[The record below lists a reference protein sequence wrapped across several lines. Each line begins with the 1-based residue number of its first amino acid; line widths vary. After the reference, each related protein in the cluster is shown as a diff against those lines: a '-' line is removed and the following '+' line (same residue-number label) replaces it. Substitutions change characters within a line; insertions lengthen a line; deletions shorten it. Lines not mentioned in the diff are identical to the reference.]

1 MVIHIN
7 RVCSFK
13 NKIYQL
19 LSIKLIGFKMKVY
32 SQSIRIFL
40 NISFKKTEI
49 FTITEKQAHYLI
61 NVMRVK
67 FGSTLL
73 VFNGF
78 EGEYKVEI
86 LNIKNHIVYCKVIE
100 KVRDQYY
107 EPELNLIFSLV
118 KKDRIF
124 NIIEKCTELGVTC
137 FQPIF
142 TERTQNSNFNLNKI
156 VTYAI
161 EASEQTRRLTI
172 PKINPVLKLNTLLSN
187 WNKKEIILLCN
198 ENDGIPIMKIRN
210 KISKPV
216 SILIGPEGGF
226 SGDEL
231 ESFLNFDFISSISL
245 GPRILRS
252 DTAAISMVACYQSIF
267 GDWNL

>member
-1 MVIHIN
+1 
-7 RVCSFK
+7 
-13 NKIYQL
+13 
-19 LSIKLIGFKMKVY
+19 MKVY

-40 NISFKKTEI
+40 SISLKKTEV
-49 FTITEKQAHYLI
+49 FTIIEKQAHYLI

-67 FGSTLL
+67 VGSIIL
-73 VFNGF
+73 VFNGY

-86 LNIKNHIVYCKVIE
+86 INKKNNIISCKVIE
-100 KVRDQYY
+100 KVRVQYS

-137 FQPIF
+137 FHPIV
-142 TERTQNSNFNLNKI
+142 TERTQNFNYSFKKFGA
-156 VTYAI
+156 YAI

-172 PKINPVLKLNTLLSN
+172 PKINPVQNLSSLLNN
-187 WNKKEIILLCN
+187 WNRKKIILLCN
-198 ENDGIPIMKIRN
+198 ENDGIPVMKIKN

-231 ESFLNFDFISSISL
+231 EGFLNLEFVKSISL

-252 DTAAISMVACYQSIF
+252 DTAAISMVASYQSIF

>member
-1 MVIHIN
+1 
-7 RVCSFK
+7 
-13 NKIYQL
+13 
-19 LSIKLIGFKMKVY
+19 MKVY

-40 NISFKKTEI
+40 SISLKKTEV
-49 FTITEKQAHYLI
+49 FTIIEKQAHYLI

-67 FGSTLL
+67 VGSIIL
-73 VFNGF
+73 VFNGY

-86 LNIKNHIVYCKVIE
+86 INKKNNIISCKVIE
-100 KVRDQYY
+100 KVRVQYY

-137 FQPIF
+137 FHPIV
-142 TERTQNSNFNLNKI
+142 TERTQNFNYSFKKFGA
-156 VTYAI
+156 YAI

-172 PKINPVLKLNTLLSN
+172 PKINPVQNLSSLLNN
-187 WNKKEIILLCN
+187 WNRNEIILLCN
-198 ENDGIPIMKIRN
+198 ENEGIPVMKIKN
-210 KISKPV
+210 KISQPV

-231 ESFLNFDFISSISL
+231 EGFLNLEFVKSISL

-252 DTAAISMVACYQSIF
+252 DTAAISMVASYQSIF

>member
-1 MVIHIN
+1 
-7 RVCSFK
+7 
-13 NKIYQL
+13 
-19 LSIKLIGFKMKVY
+19 MKVY

-40 NISFKKTEI
+40 NIFFKKTDF
-49 FTITEKQAHYLI
+49 FTIIEKQAHYLI

-67 FGSTLL
+67 VGSIIL
-73 VFNGF
+73 VFNGY

-86 LNIKNHIVYCKVIE
+86 INKKNNIISCKVIE
-100 KVRDQYY
+100 KVRAQYY

-137 FQPIF
+137 FQPIV
-142 TERTQNSNFNLNKI
+142 TERTQNFNYNIKKI
-156 VTYAI
+156 DAYAI

-172 PKINPVLKLNTLLSN
+172 PKINPVKKLNTLLNN
-187 WNKKEIILLCN
+187 WHKNEIILLCN

-210 KISKPV
+210 KLSKPV

-226 SGDEL
+226 SRDEL
-231 ESFLNFDFISSISL
+231 EGFLNFEFITSISL

-252 DTAAISMVACYQSIF
+252 DTAAISMVASYQSIF

>member
-1 MVIHIN
+1 
-7 RVCSFK
+7 
-13 NKIYQL
+13 
-19 LSIKLIGFKMKVY
+19 MKVY

-40 NISFKKTEI
+40 SISLKKTEV
-49 FTITEKQAHYLI
+49 FTIIEKQAHYLI

-67 FGSTLL
+67 VGSIIL

-86 LNIKNHIVYCKVIE
+86 INKKNNIISCKVIE
-100 KVRDQYY
+100 KVRAQYY

-137 FQPIF
+137 FQPIV
-142 TERTQNSNFNLNKI
+142 TERTQNFNYSFKKFGA
-156 VTYAI
+156 YAI

-172 PKINPVLKLNTLLSN
+172 PKINPVQNLSSLLNN
-187 WNKKEIILLCN
+187 WNRKKIILLCN
-198 ENDGIPIMKIRN
+198 ENDGIPVMKIKN

-226 SGDEL
+226 SGYEL
-231 ESFLNFDFISSISL
+231 EGFLNLEFVKSISL

-252 DTAAISMVACYQSIF
+252 DTAAISMVASYQSIF

>member
-1 MVIHIN
+1 
-7 RVCSFK
+7 
-13 NKIYQL
+13 
-19 LSIKLIGFKMKVY
+19 MKVY

-40 NISFKKTEI
+40 SISLKKTEV
-49 FTITEKQAHYLI
+49 FTIIEKQAHYLI

-67 FGSTLL
+67 VGSIIL
-73 VFNGF
+73 VFNGY

-86 LNIKNHIVYCKVIE
+86 INKKNNIISCKVIE
-100 KVRDQYY
+100 KVRVQYY

-137 FQPIF
+137 FHPIV
-142 TERTQNSNFNLNKI
+142 TERTQNFNYSFKKFGA
-156 VTYAI
+156 YAI

-172 PKINPVLKLNTLLSN
+172 PKINPVQNLSSLLNN
-187 WNKKEIILLCN
+187 WNRKKIILLCN
-198 ENDGIPIMKIRN
+198 ENDGIPVMKIKN

-231 ESFLNFDFISSISL
+231 EGFLNLEFVKSISL

-252 DTAAISMVACYQSIF
+252 DTAAISMVASYQSIF

>member
-1 MVIHIN
+1 
-7 RVCSFK
+7 
-13 NKIYQL
+13 
-19 LSIKLIGFKMKVY
+19 MKVY

-40 NISFKKTEI
+40 SISLKKTEV
-49 FTITEKQAHYLI
+49 FTIIEKQAHYLI

-67 FGSTLL
+67 VGSIIL
-73 VFNGF
+73 VFNGY

-86 LNIKNHIVYCKVIE
+86 INKKNNIISCKVIE
-100 KVRDQYY
+100 KVRVQYY

-137 FQPIF
+137 FHPIV
-142 TERTQNSNFNLNKI
+142 TERTQNFNYSFKKFGA
-156 VTYAI
+156 YAI

-172 PKINPVLKLNTLLSN
+172 PKINPVQNLSSLLNN
-187 WNKKEIILLCN
+187 WNRNEIILLCN
-198 ENDGIPIMKIRN
+198 ENDGIPVMKIKN

-231 ESFLNFDFISSISL
+231 EGFLNLKFVQSISL

-252 DTAAISMVACYQSIF
+252 DTAAISMVASYQSIF

>member
-1 MVIHIN
+1 
-7 RVCSFK
+7 
-13 NKIYQL
+13 
-19 LSIKLIGFKMKVY
+19 MKVY

-40 NISFKKTEI
+40 SISLKKTEV
-49 FTITEKQAHYLI
+49 FTIIEKQAHYLI

-67 FGSTLL
+67 VGSIIL
-73 VFNGF
+73 VFNGY

-86 LNIKNHIVYCKVIE
+86 INKKNNIISCKVIE
-100 KVRDQYY
+100 KVRAQHY

-137 FQPIF
+137 FHPIV
-142 TERTQNSNFNLNKI
+142 TERTQNFNYSFKKFGA
-156 VTYAI
+156 YAI

-172 PKINPVLKLNTLLSN
+172 PKINPVQNLSSLLNN
-187 WNKKEIILLCN
+187 WNRKKIILLCN
-198 ENDGIPIMKIRN
+198 ENDGIPVMKIKN

-231 ESFLNFDFISSISL
+231 EGFLNLEFVKSISL

-252 DTAAISMVACYQSIF
+252 DTAAISMVASYQSIF

>member
-1 MVIHIN
+1 
-7 RVCSFK
+7 
-13 NKIYQL
+13 
-19 LSIKLIGFKMKVY
+19 MKVY

-40 NISFKKTEI
+40 SISLKKNEV
-49 FTITEKQAHYLI
+49 FTIIEKQAHYLI

-67 FGSTLL
+67 VGSIIL

-86 LNIKNHIVYCKVIE
+86 INKKNNIISCKVIE
-100 KVRDQYY
+100 KVRVQYY

-137 FQPIF
+137 FHPIV
-142 TERTQNSNFNLNKI
+142 TERTQNFNYSFKKFGA
-156 VTYAI
+156 YAI

-172 PKINPVLKLNTLLSN
+172 PKINPVQNLSSLLNN
-187 WNKKEIILLCN
+187 WNRKKIILLCN

>member
-1 MVIHIN
+1 
-7 RVCSFK
+7 
-13 NKIYQL
+13 
-19 LSIKLIGFKMKVY
+19 MKVY

-40 NISFKKTEI
+40 NISFKKTVV
-49 FTITEKQAHYLI
+49 FTIIEKQAHYLI

-67 FGSTLL
+67 VGSIIL

-86 LNIKNHIVYCKVIE
+86 INKKNNIISCKVIE
-100 KVRDQYY
+100 QVRAQYY

-137 FQPIF
+137 FQPIV
-142 TERTQNSNFNLNKI
+142 TERTQNFNYSFKKFDA
-156 VTYAI
+156 YAV

-172 PKINPVLKLNTLLSN
+172 PKINPVQNLSSLLNN
-187 WNKKEIILLCN
+187 WNRNEIILLCN
-198 ENDGIPIMKIRN
+198 ENDGVPIMKIKN
-210 KISKPV
+210 KILKPV

-231 ESFLNFDFISSISL
+231 EDFLNLEFIKSISL

-252 DTAAISMVACYQSIF
+252 DTAAISMVASYQSIF

>member
-1 MVIHIN
+1 
-7 RVCSFK
+7 
-13 NKIYQL
+13 
-19 LSIKLIGFKMKVY
+19 MKVY

-40 NISFKKTEI
+40 SISLKKAEV
-49 FTITEKQAHYLI
+49 FTIIEKQAHYLI

-67 FGSTLL
+67 VGSIIL

-86 LNIKNHIVYCKVIE
+86 INKKNNIISCKVIE
-100 KVRDQYY
+100 KVRAQYY

-137 FQPIF
+137 FQPIV
-142 TERTQNSNFNLNKI
+142 TERTQNFNYSFKKFGA
-156 VTYAI
+156 YAI

-172 PKINPVLKLNTLLSN
+172 PKINPVQNLSSLLNN
-187 WNKKEIILLCN
+187 WNRNEIILLCN
-198 ENDGIPIMKIRN
+198 ENDGIPVMKIKN

-226 SGDEL
+226 SEDEL
-231 ESFLNFDFISSISL
+231 EGFLNLEFVKSISL

-252 DTAAISMVACYQSIF
+252 DTAAISMVASYQSIF

>member
-1 MVIHIN
+1 
-7 RVCSFK
+7 
-13 NKIYQL
+13 
-19 LSIKLIGFKMKVY
+19 MKVY

-40 NISFKKTEI
+40 SISLKKTEV
-49 FTITEKQAHYLI
+49 FTIIEKQAHYLI

-67 FGSTLL
+67 VGSIIL

-86 LNIKNHIVYCKVIE
+86 INKKNNIISCKVIE
-100 KVRDQYY
+100 KVRAQYY

-137 FQPIF
+137 FHPIV
-142 TERTQNSNFNLNKI
+142 TERTQNFNYSFKKFGA
-156 VTYAI
+156 YAI

-172 PKINPVLKLNTLLSN
+172 PKINPVQNLSSLLNN
-187 WNKKEIILLCN
+187 WNRKKIILLCN
-198 ENDGIPIMKIRN
+198 ENDGIPVMKIKN

-226 SGDEL
+226 SGHEL
-231 ESFLNFDFISSISL
+231 EGFLNLEFVKSISL

-252 DTAAISMVACYQSIF
+252 DTAAISMVASYQSIF

>member
-1 MVIHIN
+1 
-7 RVCSFK
+7 
-13 NKIYQL
+13 
-19 LSIKLIGFKMKVY
+19 MKVY

-40 NISFKKTEI
+40 NISFKKTDF
-49 FTITEKQAHYLI
+49 FTIIEKQAHYLI

-67 FGSTLL
+67 VGSIIL

-86 LNIKNHIVYCKVIE
+86 INKKNNIINCKVLE

-137 FQPIF
+137 FQPIV
-142 TERTQNSNFNLNKI
+142 TERTQNFNYNIKKI
-156 VTYAI
+156 DAYAI

-172 PKINPVLKLNTLLSN
+172 PKTNPVKKLNTLLNN
-187 WNKKEIILLCN
+187 WHKNEIILLCN

-210 KISKPV
+210 KLSKPV

-226 SGDEL
+226 SRDEL
-231 ESFLNFDFISSISL
+231 EGFLNFEFITSISL

-252 DTAAISMVACYQSIF
+252 DTAAISMVASYQSIF

>member
-1 MVIHIN
+1 
-7 RVCSFK
+7 
-13 NKIYQL
+13 
-19 LSIKLIGFKMKVY
+19 MKVY

-40 NISFKKTEI
+40 NISFKKTDF
-49 FTITEKQAHYLI
+49 FTIIEKQAHYLI

-67 FGSTLL
+67 VGSIIL

-86 LNIKNHIVYCKVIE
+86 INKKNNIINCKVIE

-137 FQPIF
+137 FQPIV
-142 TERTQNSNFNLNKI
+142 TERTQKFNYNFKKI
-156 VTYAI
+156 DAYVI

-172 PKINPVLKLNTLLSN
+172 PKTNPVKKLNTLLNN
-187 WNKKEIILLCN
+187 WHKNEIILLCN
-198 ENDGIPIMKIRN
+198 ETDGIPIMKIRN
-210 KISKPV
+210 KLSKPV

-226 SGDEL
+226 SRDEL
-231 ESFLNFDFISSISL
+231 EGFLNFEFITSISL

-252 DTAAISMVACYQSIF
+252 DTAAISMVASYQSIF

>member
-1 MVIHIN
+1 
-7 RVCSFK
+7 
-13 NKIYQL
+13 
-19 LSIKLIGFKMKVY
+19 MKVY

-40 NISFKKTEI
+40 SIPLKKTEV
-49 FTITEKQAHYLI
+49 FTIIEKQAHYLI

-67 FGSTLL
+67 VGSIIL

-86 LNIKNHIVYCKVIE
+86 INKKNNIISCKVIE
-100 KVRDQYY
+100 KVRAQYY

-137 FQPIF
+137 FQPIV
-142 TERTQNSNFNLNKI
+142 TERTQNFNYSFKKFGA
-156 VTYAI
+156 YAI

-172 PKINPVLKLNTLLSN
+172 PKINPVQNLSSLLNN
-187 WNKKEIILLCN
+187 WNRNEIILLCN
-198 ENDGIPIMKIRN
+198 ENDGIPVMKIKN

-231 ESFLNFDFISSISL
+231 EGFLNLEFVKSISL

-252 DTAAISMVACYQSIF
+252 DTAAISMVASYQSIF

>member
-1 MVIHIN
+1 
-7 RVCSFK
+7 
-13 NKIYQL
+13 
-19 LSIKLIGFKMKVY
+19 MKVY

-40 NISFKKTEI
+40 SISLKKAEV
-49 FTITEKQAHYLI
+49 FTIIEKQAHYLI

-67 FGSTLL
+67 VGSIIS

-86 LNIKNHIVYCKVIE
+86 INKKNNIISCKVME
-100 KVRDQYY
+100 KVRAQYY

-137 FQPIF
+137 FQPIV
-142 TERTQNSNFNLNKI
+142 TERTQNFNYSIKKFDA
-156 VTYAI
+156 YAV

-172 PKINPVLKLNTLLSN
+172 PKINPVQNLSSLLNN
-187 WNKKEIILLCN
+187 WNRNEIILLCN
-198 ENDGIPIMKIRN
+198 ENDGIPIMKIKN

-231 ESFLNFDFISSISL
+231 EGFLNLEFVKSISL

-252 DTAAISMVACYQSIF
+252 DTAAISMVASYQSIF

>member
-1 MVIHIN
+1 
-7 RVCSFK
+7 
-13 NKIYQL
+13 
-19 LSIKLIGFKMKVY
+19 MKVY

-40 NISFKKTEI
+40 NISFKKTDF
-49 FTITEKQAHYLI
+49 FTIIEKQAHYLI

-67 FGSTLL
+67 VGSIIL

-86 LNIKNHIVYCKVIE
+86 INKKNNIINCKVLE
-100 KVRDQYY
+100 KVRDQYS

-137 FQPIF
+137 FQPIV
-142 TERTQNSNFNLNKI
+142 TERTQNFNYNFKKI
-156 VTYAI
+156 DAYAI

-172 PKINPVLKLNTLLSN
+172 PKTNPVKKLNTLLNN
-187 WNKKEIILLCN
+187 WHKNEIILLCN

-210 KISKPV
+210 KLSKPV

-226 SGDEL
+226 SRDEL
-231 ESFLNFDFISSISL
+231 EGFLNFEFITSISL

-252 DTAAISMVACYQSIF
+252 DTAAISMVASYQSIF

>member
-1 MVIHIN
+1 
-7 RVCSFK
+7 
-13 NKIYQL
+13 
-19 LSIKLIGFKMKVY
+19 MKVY

-40 NISFKKTEI
+40 SISLKKTEV
-49 FTITEKQAHYLI
+49 FTIIEKQAHYLI

-67 FGSTLL
+67 VGSIIL
-73 VFNGF
+73 VFNGY

-86 LNIKNHIVYCKVIE
+86 INKKNNIISCKVIE
-100 KVRDQYY
+100 KVRVQYY

-137 FQPIF
+137 FHPIV
-142 TERTQNSNFNLNKI
+142 TERTQNFNYSFKKFGA
-156 VTYAI
+156 YAI

-172 PKINPVLKLNTLLSN
+172 PKINPVQNLSSLLNN
-187 WNKKEIILLCN
+187 WNRKKIILLCN
-198 ENDGIPIMKIRN
+198 ENDGIPVMKIKN

-226 SGDEL
+226 SRDEL
-231 ESFLNFDFISSISL
+231 EGFLNLEFVKSISL

-252 DTAAISMVACYQSIF
+252 DTAAISMVASYQSIF

>member
-1 MVIHIN
+1 
-7 RVCSFK
+7 
-13 NKIYQL
+13 
-19 LSIKLIGFKMKVY
+19 MKVY

-40 NISFKKTEI
+40 SISLKKTEV
-49 FTITEKQAHYLI
+49 FTIIEKQAHYLI

-67 FGSTLL
+67 VGSIIL

-86 LNIKNHIVYCKVIE
+86 INKKNNIISCKVIE
-100 KVRDQYY
+100 KVRAQYY

-137 FQPIF
+137 FQPIV
-142 TERTQNSNFNLNKI
+142 TERTQNFNYSFKKFGA
-156 VTYAI
+156 YAI

-172 PKINPVLKLNTLLSN
+172 PKINPVQNLSSLLNN
-187 WNKKEIILLCN
+187 WNRNEIILLCN
-198 ENDGIPIMKIRN
+198 ENDGIPVMKIKN

-231 ESFLNFDFISSISL
+231 EGFLNLEFVKSISL

-252 DTAAISMVACYQSIF
+252 DTAAISMVASYQSIF

>member
-1 MVIHIN
+1 
-7 RVCSFK
+7 
-13 NKIYQL
+13 
-19 LSIKLIGFKMKVY
+19 MKVY

-40 NISFKKTEI
+40 SISLKKTEV
-49 FTITEKQAHYLI
+49 FTIIEKQAHYLI

-67 FGSTLL
+67 VGSIIL
-73 VFNGF
+73 VFNGY

-86 LNIKNHIVYCKVIE
+86 INKKNNIISCKVIE
-100 KVRDQYY
+100 KVRVQYY

-137 FQPIF
+137 FHPIV
-142 TERTQNSNFNLNKI
+142 TERTQNFNYSFKKFGA
-156 VTYAI
+156 YAI

-172 PKINPVLKLNTLLSN
+172 PKINPVQNLSSLLNN
-187 WNKKEIILLCN
+187 WNRKKIILLCN
-198 ENDGIPIMKIRN
+198 ENDGIPVMKIKN

-226 SGDEL
+226 SGHEL
-231 ESFLNFDFISSISL
+231 KGFLNLEFVKSISL

-252 DTAAISMVACYQSIF
+252 DTAAISMVASYQSIF

>member
-1 MVIHIN
+1 
-7 RVCSFK
+7 
-13 NKIYQL
+13 
-19 LSIKLIGFKMKVY
+19 MKVY

-40 NISFKKTEI
+40 SISLKKAEV
-49 FTITEKQAHYLI
+49 FTIIEKQAHYLI

-67 FGSTLL
+67 VGSIIL
-73 VFNGF
+73 VFNGY

-86 LNIKNHIVYCKVIE
+86 INKKNNIISCKVIE
-100 KVRDQYY
+100 KVRAQYY

-137 FQPIF
+137 FHPIV
-142 TERTQNSNFNLNKI
+142 TERTQNFNYSFKKFGA
-156 VTYAI
+156 YAI

-172 PKINPVLKLNTLLSN
+172 PKINPVQNLSSLLNN
-187 WNKKEIILLCN
+187 WNRKKIILLCN
-198 ENDGIPIMKIRN
+198 ENDGIPVMKIKN

-231 ESFLNFDFISSISL
+231 EGFLNLEFVKSISL

-252 DTAAISMVACYQSIF
+252 DTAAISMVASYQSIF

>member
-1 MVIHIN
+1 
-7 RVCSFK
+7 
-13 NKIYQL
+13 
-19 LSIKLIGFKMKVY
+19 MKVY

-40 NISFKKTEI
+40 NISFKKTDS
-49 FTITEKQAHYLI
+49 FTIIEKQAHYLI

-67 FGSTLL
+67 VGSIIL
-73 VFNGF
+73 VFNGY

-86 LNIKNHIVYCKVIE
+86 INKKNNIISCKVIE
-100 KVRDQYY
+100 KVRVQYY

-137 FQPIF
+137 FHPIV
-142 TERTQNSNFNLNKI
+142 TERTQNFNYSFKKFGA
-156 VTYAI
+156 YAI

-172 PKINPVLKLNTLLSN
+172 PKINPVQNLSSLLNN
-187 WNKKEIILLCN
+187 WNRQKIILLCN
-198 ENDGIPIMKIRN
+198 ENDGIPVMKIKN

-226 SGDEL
+226 SRYEL
-231 ESFLNFDFISSISL
+231 EGFLNLEFVKSISL

-252 DTAAISMVACYQSIF
+252 DTAAISMVASYQSIF

>member
-1 MVIHIN
+1 
-7 RVCSFK
+7 
-13 NKIYQL
+13 
-19 LSIKLIGFKMKVY
+19 MKVY

-40 NISFKKTEI
+40 SISLKKAEV
-49 FTITEKQAHYLI
+49 FTIIEKQAHYLI

-67 FGSTLL
+67 VGSIIL

-86 LNIKNHIVYCKVIE
+86 INKKNNIISCKVIE
-100 KVRDQYY
+100 KVRAQYY

-137 FQPIF
+137 FQPIV
-142 TERTQNSNFNLNKI
+142 TERTQNFNYSFKKFGA
-156 VTYAI
+156 YAI

-172 PKINPVLKLNTLLSN
+172 PKINPVQNLSSLLNN
-187 WNKKEIILLCN
+187 WNRKKIILLCN
-198 ENDGIPIMKIRN
+198 ENDGIPVMKIKN

-231 ESFLNFDFISSISL
+231 EGFLNLEFVKSISL

-252 DTAAISMVACYQSIF
+252 DTAAISMVASYQSIF

>member
-1 MVIHIN
+1 
-7 RVCSFK
+7 
-13 NKIYQL
+13 
-19 LSIKLIGFKMKVY
+19 MKVY

-40 NISFKKTEI
+40 SISLKKTEV
-49 FTITEKQAHYLI
+49 FTIIEKQAHYLI

-67 FGSTLL
+67 VGSIIL
-73 VFNGF
+73 VFNGY

-86 LNIKNHIVYCKVIE
+86 INKKNNIISCKVIE
-100 KVRDQYY
+100 KVRAQYY

-137 FQPIF
+137 FHPIV
-142 TERTQNSNFNLNKI
+142 TERTQNFNYSFKKFGA
-156 VTYAI
+156 YAI

-172 PKINPVLKLNTLLSN
+172 PKINPVQNLSSLLNN
-187 WNKKEIILLCN
+187 WNRNEIILLCN
-198 ENDGIPIMKIRN
+198 ENDGIPVMKIKN

-231 ESFLNFDFISSISL
+231 EGFLNLEFVKSISL

-252 DTAAISMVACYQSIF
+252 DTAAISMVASYQSIF

>member
-1 MVIHIN
+1 
-7 RVCSFK
+7 
-13 NKIYQL
+13 
-19 LSIKLIGFKMKVY
+19 MKVY

-40 NISFKKTEI
+40 NISLKKTEV
-49 FTITEKQAHYLI
+49 FTIIEKQAHYLI

-67 FGSTLL
+67 VGSIIL
-73 VFNGF
+73 VFNGY

-86 LNIKNHIVYCKVIE
+86 INKKNNIISSKVIE
-100 KVRDQYY
+100 KVRVQYY

-137 FQPIF
+137 FYPIV
-142 TERTQNSNFNLNKI
+142 TERTQNFNYSFKKFGA
-156 VTYAI
+156 YAI

-172 PKINPVLKLNTLLSN
+172 PKINPVQNLSSLLNN
-187 WNKKEIILLCN
+187 WNRKKIILLCN
-198 ENDGIPIMKIRN
+198 ENDGIPVMKIKN

-231 ESFLNFDFISSISL
+231 EGFLNLEFVKSISL

-252 DTAAISMVACYQSIF
+252 DTAAISMVASYQSIF

>member
-1 MVIHIN
+1 
-7 RVCSFK
+7 
-13 NKIYQL
+13 
-19 LSIKLIGFKMKVY
+19 MKVY

-40 NISFKKTEI
+40 SISLKKTEV
-49 FTITEKQAHYLI
+49 FTIIEKQAHYLI

-67 FGSTLL
+67 VGSIIL
-73 VFNGF
+73 VFNGY

-86 LNIKNHIVYCKVIE
+86 INKKNNIISCKVIE
-100 KVRDQYY
+100 KVRVQYY

-137 FQPIF
+137 FHPIV
-142 TERTQNSNFNLNKI
+142 TERTQNFNYSFKKFGA
-156 VTYAI
+156 YAI

-172 PKINPVLKLNTLLSN
+172 PKINPVQNLSSLLNN
-187 WNKKEIILLCN
+187 WNRNEIILLCN
-198 ENDGIPIMKIRN
+198 ENEGIPVMKIKN

-231 ESFLNFDFISSISL
+231 EGFLNLEFVKSISL

-252 DTAAISMVACYQSIF
+252 DTAAISMVASYQSIF

>member
-1 MVIHIN
+1 
-7 RVCSFK
+7 
-13 NKIYQL
+13 
-19 LSIKLIGFKMKVY
+19 MKVY

-40 NISFKKTEI
+40 SISLKKTEV
-49 FTITEKQAHYLI
+49 FTIIEKQAHYLI

-67 FGSTLL
+67 VGSIIL
-73 VFNGF
+73 VFNGY

-86 LNIKNHIVYCKVIE
+86 INKKNNIISCKVVE
-100 KVRDQYY
+100 KVRAQYY

-137 FQPIF
+137 FQPIV
-142 TERTQNSNFNLNKI
+142 TERTQNFNYSFKKFGA
-156 VTYAI
+156 YAI

-172 PKINPVLKLNTLLSN
+172 PKINPVQNLSSLLNN
-187 WNKKEIILLCN
+187 WNRNEIILLCN
-198 ENDGIPIMKIRN
+198 ENDGIPVMKIKN

-231 ESFLNFDFISSISL
+231 EGFLNLEFVQSISL

-252 DTAAISMVACYQSIF
+252 DTAAISMVASYQSIF

>member
-1 MVIHIN
+1 
-7 RVCSFK
+7 
-13 NKIYQL
+13 
-19 LSIKLIGFKMKVY
+19 MKVY

-40 NISFKKTEI
+40 NISFKKTDF
-49 FTITEKQAHYLI
+49 FTIIEKQAHYLI

-67 FGSTLL
+67 VGSIIL

-86 LNIKNHIVYCKVIE
+86 INKKNNIINCKVLE

-137 FQPIF
+137 FQPIV
-142 TERTQNSNFNLNKI
+142 TERTQNFNYNIKKI
-156 VTYAI
+156 DAYAI

-172 PKINPVLKLNTLLSN
+172 PKINPVKKLNTLLNN
-187 WNKKEIILLCN
+187 WHKNEIILLCN

-210 KISKPV
+210 KLSKPV

-226 SGDEL
+226 SRDEL
-231 ESFLNFDFISSISL
+231 EGFLNFEFITSISL

-252 DTAAISMVACYQSIF
+252 DTAAISMVASYQSIF

>member
-1 MVIHIN
+1 
-7 RVCSFK
+7 
-13 NKIYQL
+13 
-19 LSIKLIGFKMKVY
+19 MKVY

-40 NISFKKTEI
+40 SISLKKTEV
-49 FTITEKQAHYLI
+49 FTIIEKQAHYLI

-67 FGSTLL
+67 VGSIIL
-73 VFNGF
+73 VFNGY

-86 LNIKNHIVYCKVIE
+86 INKKNNIISCKVIE
-100 KVRDQYY
+100 KVRVQYY

-137 FQPIF
+137 FYPIL
-142 TERTQNSNFNLNKI
+142 TERTQNFNYSFKKFGA
-156 VTYAI
+156 YAI

-172 PKINPVLKLNTLLSN
+172 PKINPVQNLSSLLNN
-187 WNKKEIILLCN
+187 WNRKKIILLCN
-198 ENDGIPIMKIRN
+198 ENDGIPVMKIKN

-226 SGDEL
+226 SRYEL
-231 ESFLNFDFISSISL
+231 EGFLNLEFVKSISL

-252 DTAAISMVACYQSIF
+252 DTAAISMVASYQSIF

>member
-1 MVIHIN
+1 
-7 RVCSFK
+7 
-13 NKIYQL
+13 
-19 LSIKLIGFKMKVY
+19 MKVY

-40 NISFKKTEI
+40 SISLKKTEV
-49 FTITEKQAHYLI
+49 FTIIEKQAHYLI

-67 FGSTLL
+67 VGSIIL

-86 LNIKNHIVYCKVIE
+86 INKKNNIISCKVIE
-100 KVRDQYY
+100 KVRAQYY

-137 FQPIF
+137 FHPIV
-142 TERTQNSNFNLNKI
+142 TERTQNFNYSFKKFGA
-156 VTYAI
+156 YAI

-172 PKINPVLKLNTLLSN
+172 PKINPVQNLSSLLNN
-187 WNKKEIILLCN
+187 WNRKKIILLCN
-198 ENDGIPIMKIRN
+198 ENDGIPVMKIKN

-231 ESFLNFDFISSISL
+231 EGFLNLEFVKSISL

-252 DTAAISMVACYQSIF
+252 DTAAISMVASYQSIF

>member
-1 MVIHIN
+1 
-7 RVCSFK
+7 
-13 NKIYQL
+13 
-19 LSIKLIGFKMKVY
+19 MKVY

-40 NISFKKTEI
+40 SISLKKDEV
-49 FTITEKQAHYLI
+49 FTIIEKQAHYLI

-67 FGSTLL
+67 VGSIIL

-86 LNIKNHIVYCKVIE
+86 INKKNNIISCKVIE
-100 KVRDQYY
+100 KVRAQYY

-137 FQPIF
+137 FQPIV
-142 TERTQNSNFNLNKI
+142 TERTQNFNYSFKKFGA
-156 VTYAI
+156 YAI

-172 PKINPVLKLNTLLSN
+172 PKINPVQNLSSLLNN
-187 WNKKEIILLCN
+187 WNRNEIILLCN
-198 ENDGIPIMKIRN
+198 ENDGIPVMKIKN

-231 ESFLNFDFISSISL
+231 EGFLNLEFVKSISL

-252 DTAAISMVACYQSIF
+252 DTAAISMVASYQSIF

>member
-1 MVIHIN
+1 
-7 RVCSFK
+7 
-13 NKIYQL
+13 
-19 LSIKLIGFKMKVY
+19 MKVY

-40 NISFKKTEI
+40 NISFKKTDF
-49 FTITEKQAHYLI
+49 FTIIEKQAHYLI

-67 FGSTLL
+67 VGSIIL

-86 LNIKNHIVYCKVIE
+86 INKKNNIINCKVLE

-137 FQPIF
+137 FQPIV
-142 TERTQNSNFNLNKI
+142 TERTQNFNYNFKKI
-156 VTYAI
+156 DAYAI

-172 PKINPVLKLNTLLSN
+172 PKTNPVKKLKTLLNN
-187 WNKKEIILLCN
+187 WHKNEIILLCN

-210 KISKPV
+210 KLSKPV

-226 SGDEL
+226 SRDEL
-231 ESFLNFDFISSISL
+231 EGFLNFEFITSISL

-252 DTAAISMVACYQSIF
+252 DTAAISIVASYQSIF

>member
-1 MVIHIN
+1 
-7 RVCSFK
+7 
-13 NKIYQL
+13 
-19 LSIKLIGFKMKVY
+19 MKVY

-40 NISFKKTEI
+40 SISLKKTEV
-49 FTITEKQAHYLI
+49 FTIIEKQAHYLI

-67 FGSTLL
+67 VGSIIL
-73 VFNGF
+73 VFNGY

-86 LNIKNHIVYCKVIE
+86 INKKNNIISCKVVE
-100 KVRDQYY
+100 KVRAQYY

-137 FQPIF
+137 FQPIV
-142 TERTQNSNFNLNKI
+142 TERTQNFNYSFKKFGA
-156 VTYAI
+156 YAI

-172 PKINPVLKLNTLLSN
+172 PKINPVQNLSSLLNN
-187 WNKKEIILLCN
+187 WKRNEIILLCN
-198 ENDGIPIMKIRN
+198 ENNGIPVMKIRN

-231 ESFLNFDFISSISL
+231 EDFLNLEFIKSISL

-252 DTAAISMVACYQSIF
+252 DTAAISMVASYQSIF

>member
-1 MVIHIN
+1 
-7 RVCSFK
+7 
-13 NKIYQL
+13 
-19 LSIKLIGFKMKVY
+19 MKVY

-40 NISFKKTEI
+40 SISLKKTEV
-49 FTITEKQAHYLI
+49 FTIIEKQAHYLI

-67 FGSTLL
+67 VGSTIL
-73 VFNGF
+73 VFNGY

-86 LNIKNHIVYCKVIE
+86 INKKNNIISCKVIE
-100 KVRDQYY
+100 KVRAQYY

-137 FQPIF
+137 FHPIV
-142 TERTQNSNFNLNKI
+142 TERTQNFNYSFKKFGA
-156 VTYAI
+156 YAI

-172 PKINPVLKLNTLLSN
+172 PKINPVQNLSSLLNN
-187 WNKKEIILLCN
+187 WNRKKIILLCN
-198 ENDGIPIMKIRN
+198 ENDGIPVMKIKN

-231 ESFLNFDFISSISL
+231 EGFLNLEFVKSISL

-252 DTAAISMVACYQSIF
+252 DTAAISMVASYQSIF

>member
-1 MVIHIN
+1 
-7 RVCSFK
+7 
-13 NKIYQL
+13 
-19 LSIKLIGFKMKVY
+19 MKVY

-40 NISFKKTEI
+40 SISLKKAEV
-49 FTITEKQAHYLI
+49 FTIIEKQAHYLI

-67 FGSTLL
+67 VGSIIL

-86 LNIKNHIVYCKVIE
+86 INKKNNIISCKVIE
-100 KVRDQYY
+100 KVRAQYY

-137 FQPIF
+137 FHPIV
-142 TERTQNSNFNLNKI
+142 TERTQNFNYSFKKFGA
-156 VTYAI
+156 YAI

-172 PKINPVLKLNTLLSN
+172 PKINPVQNLSSLLNN
-187 WNKKEIILLCN
+187 WNRNEIILLCN
-198 ENDGIPIMKIRN
+198 ENDGIPVMKIKN

-231 ESFLNFDFISSISL
+231 EGFLNLEFVKSISL

-252 DTAAISMVACYQSIF
+252 DTAAISMVASYQSIF